1 MGYEGLAPVVIGG
14 GEKRINVLLEWVN
27 SDCRNKLCIGGGVS
41 IDDGKSCTYYRCP
54 LCARSPVLSAKV
66 YPGPIELWTEEE
78 MAARL
83 KDRKDVYFDKDY
95 RYKRG
100 LEIVGLLKSLTGGKT
115 DGPF

>member
-1 MGYEGLAPVVIGG
+1 
-14 GEKRINVLLEWVN
+14 
-27 SDCRNKLCIGGGVS
+27 
-41 IDDGKSCTYYRCP
+41 
-54 LCARSPVLSAKV
+54 
-66 YPGPIELWTEEE
+66 